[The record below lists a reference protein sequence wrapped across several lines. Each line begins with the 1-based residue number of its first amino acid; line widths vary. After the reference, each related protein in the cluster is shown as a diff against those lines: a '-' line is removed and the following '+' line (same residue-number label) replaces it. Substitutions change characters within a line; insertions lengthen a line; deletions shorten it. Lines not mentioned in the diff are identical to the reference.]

1 MTLDQLYKAR
11 YQPHIRRH
19 LKPKTVAEYERLYGA
34 EIGPRLGS
42 RTLDSLTL
50 DDAEALHA
58 AVPGKVQANRA
69 VSLLSGV
76 LTYAVRRRLLPIH
89 PCRGVERNPEKGRE
103 FFYPP
108 EHTRALLAA
117 ASSWP
122 DIRGRYIALEL
133 LTGCRPG
140 ELLDSGPGWRHGSV
154 LRTPEG
160 KTGGRVIFLPPAACA
175 ILDSLEGQQNAA
187 PQEPLGK
194 SPGTALSGG
203 YGQKVSRW
211 TPVRDVPAAAARYFP
226 AGMDLRRAWIT
237 LCRLAGVPRARL
249 YDLRHTFASA
259 ALAAGQ
265 SLAIVGE
272 MLGHRKA
279 QTTKRYVHLAPDV
292 GLRGAAAAEERM
304 LGRCQSEET
313 GQ

>member
-1 MTLDQLYKAR
+1 VTLEQLFKAR
-11 YQPHIRRH
+11 YLPHVKRH
-19 LKPKTVAEYERLYGA
+19 LKPKTVAEYERLAQA
-34 EIGPRLGS
+34 EILPMLGG
-42 RTLDSLTL
+42 RALESLTL

-69 VSLLSGV
+69 VSLLSGM
-76 LTYAVRRRLLPIH
+76 LTFAVRRRLLAVH
-89 PCRGVERNPEKGRE
+89 PCRGVERNPERGRE
-103 FFYPP
+103 FFYDPAA
-108 EHTRALLAA
+108 TRAILAA
-117 ASSWP
+117 ASGWG
-122 DIRGRYIALEL
+122 DIRAKYIALEL

-140 ELLDSGPGWRHGSV
+140 ELLDSGPHWRHGAV
-154 LRTPEG
+154 LRTPDG
-160 KTGGRVIFLPPAACA
+160 KTGGRTIFLPPAACA
-175 ILDSLEGQQNAA
+175 ILDGLE
-187 PQEPLGK
+187 PC
-194 SPGTALSGG
+194 
-203 YGQKVSRW
+203 R
-211 TPVRDVPAAAARYFP
+211 RYFP

-292 GLRGAAAAEERM
+292 GLKGAAAAAERM
-304 LGRCQSEET
+304 GA
-313 GQ
+313 

>member
-1 MTLDQLYKAR
+1 MTLDQLFKTR
-11 YQPHIRRH
+11 YLPHVTRT
-19 LKPKTVAEYERLYGA
+19 LKPKTVAEYKRLYGA
-34 EIGPRLGS
+34 ELQPRLSS
-42 RTLDSLTL
+42 RQIDTLTL

-69 VSLLSGV
+69 VSLLSGM
-76 LTYAVRRRLLPIH
+76 LTYAVRRRLLAVH

-140 ELLDSGPGWRHGSV
+140 ELLNSGPDWRHGSV
-154 LRTPEG
+154 LRTPDG
-160 KTGGRVIFLPPAACA
+160 KTGGRVIYLPPAACA
-175 ILDSLEGQQNAA
+175 ILDGR
-187 PQEPLGK
+187 EPC
-194 SPGTALSGG
+194 S
-203 YGQKVSRW
+203 
-211 TPVRDVPAAAARYFP
+211 RYFP

-292 GLRGAAAAEERM
+292 GLAGAAAAAERM
-304 LGRCQSEET
+304 GA
-313 GQ
+313 